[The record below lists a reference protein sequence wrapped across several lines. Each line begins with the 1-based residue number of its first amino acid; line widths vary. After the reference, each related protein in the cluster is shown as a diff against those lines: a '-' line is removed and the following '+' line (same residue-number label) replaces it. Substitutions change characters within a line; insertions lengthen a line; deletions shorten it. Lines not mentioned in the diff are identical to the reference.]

1 MRIGLFVGAVELMRD
16 VAERLRR
23 ISAAEEDGFDS
34 YWLPQHFGADMLT
47 VIAMAGMQ
55 TSRIELGTAV
65 IPIYPRHPVSLAQQ
79 ALTAQVAVA
88 GRLTLGIG
96 VSHRSTVE
104 DWLGLSYARPGRYIE
119 EYLSVLRPLLHETGV
134 DFHGRDFQVCGELQF
149 ADADMVSCPVV
160 MAALGPRMLEIAGR
174 MADGTVTWMTGPL
187 TLRDYIVPRINA
199 AAEEAGNPV
208 PRICVGMPIAV
219 TDHPERARHAL
230 IAFSSTTLPCPATT
244 LCWSA
249 RVSTAPAA
257 SPLWAMRRRWRTS
270 CTPWLIKA
278 PLISWLPSSLSMA
291 PRPPPLAPV
300 PCCRAWW
307 DGSSGISSASLG
319 GPANM
324 RRSER
329 DNYSLERVPQACQPG
344 KGRVKSSRYNFVIVL
359 TLLTLCSWI
368 PNMIV
373 I

>member
-174 MADGTVTWMTGPL
+174 MADGTVTWMTGPRAI
-187 TLRDYIVPRINA
+187 RDHVIPRIREA
-199 AAEEAGNPV
+199 AAAAGNPE
-208 PRICVGMPIAV
+208 PRVCVGMPIAV
-219 TDHPERARHAL
+219 TDHSERARARADRLFQHYAVL
-230 IAFSSTTLPCPATT
+230 PGYRAMLEREGAESPGDIAIVGDEAEVEDQLRYLAEIGATD
-244 LCWSA
+244 L
-249 RVSTAPAA
+249 
-257 SPLWAMRRRWRTS
+257 
-270 CTPWLIKA
+270 
-278 PLISWLPSSLSMA
+278 
-291 PRPPPLAPV
+291 LATIFPV
-300 PCCRAWW
+300 
-307 DGSSGISSASLG
+307 DGSQTSATRTRAFLQ
-319 GPANM
+319 N
-324 RRSER
+324 
-329 DNYSLERVPQACQPG
+329 LVG
-344 KGRVKSSRYNFVIVL
+344 KI
-359 TLLTLCSWI
+359 
-368 PNMIV
+368 
-373 I
+373 